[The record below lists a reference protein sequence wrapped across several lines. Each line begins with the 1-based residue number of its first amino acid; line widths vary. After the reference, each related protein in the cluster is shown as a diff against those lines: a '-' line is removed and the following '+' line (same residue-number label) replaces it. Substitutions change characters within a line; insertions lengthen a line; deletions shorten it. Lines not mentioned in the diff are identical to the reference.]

1 MNTQNPIITPT
12 AEDTRDDM
20 RDGTRDDMRRDDVR
34 RDDMGRDDMGR
45 DDMRAETRDDASFL
59 SDQAST
65 HANERWKR
73 VQAEFVDD
81 PRKSVSEAHELVG
94 ELMQR
99 IVESFSAERDQLEHQ
114 WSKGG
119 DVSTEDLRV
128 CLQRYRAFFSRL
140 LPSVNGGAA

>member
-1 MNTQNPIITPT
+1 MNTQNPIVTPT
-12 AEDTRDDM
+12 AEDTREDM
-20 RDGTRDDMRRDDVR
+20 RDGTRDDDMRRDEL
-34 RDDMGRDDMGR
+34 
-45 DDMRAETRDDASFL
+45 RAETRADMRDDTSFL

-65 HANERWKR
+65 KANERWKR